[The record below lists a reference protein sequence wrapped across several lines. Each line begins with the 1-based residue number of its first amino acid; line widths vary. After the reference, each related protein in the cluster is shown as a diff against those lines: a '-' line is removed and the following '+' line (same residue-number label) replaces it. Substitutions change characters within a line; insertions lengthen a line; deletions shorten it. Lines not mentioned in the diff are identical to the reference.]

1 MSGSNPS
8 PNTMYPRVNLNLC
21 LLSAS
26 RFSWTLFLFFFFLE
40 THTGLKLEQFK
51 SSWKAKN
58 AMVKCLAVQFQ
69 VPESAVIITSLSA
82 GSVIIGFEINAGTK
96 FFF

>member
-1 MSGSNPS
+1 MSILTSVYFLHHVS
-8 PNTMYPRVNLNLC
+8 PGHC
-21 LLSAS
+21 
-26 RFSWTLFLFFFFLE
+26 FFFFFSGN
-40 THTGLKLEQFK
+40 TGLKLEQFK

>member
-1 MSGSNPS
+1 
-8 PNTMYPRVNLNLC
+8 MYPRVNLNLC

-26 RFSWTLFLFFFFLE
+26 RFSWTLFLFFFFSGN
-40 THTGLKLEQFK
+40 TGLKLEQFK